1 MKRRAFTLI
10 ELLVVIAIIA
20 VLIALLLPA
29 VQSAREAARR
39 AQCTNN
45 LKQLGLAMN
54 NYASTFDSGLP
65 LAYVD
70 NNPNSGTDC
79 GIGAGQQQNFSIHAR
94 LLPFLEQSSTYN
106 KLNFAVGARWGPSS
120 ATPDPDSGGIYS
132 AMNGTGITTQ
142 VTAFLCPSDPTKGG
156 DVNAFI
162 QAGQNGNPR
171 IAVSNYPAN
180 WGLHRAY
187 NNWIPNGP
195 AYVSSAWDTNLNAQV
210 SLANFTDGTSNTA
223 IFSEWVKGSALN
235 PVNAVTDPNV
245 LGMVYIQP
253 PGMPAEPQQQT
264 PGYANDVAA
273 ALACTALSATAANQ
287 SWSWKGEWAYYGKTM
302 RYTHTQL
309 PNRKSCQ
316 SGDFCRSGDI
326 IAASSLHPGG
336 VNVSFMDGSVR
347 FVKSTVNIQAWYAIA
362 TQAGAETFSGN
373 AL

>member
-1 MKRRAFTLI
+1 MRRRAFTLI

-54 NYASTFDSGLP
+54 NYAGTFDSGLP

-70 NNPNSGTDC
+70 NNPQGNDC
-79 GIGAGQQQNFSIHAR
+79 GYGAGQQQNFSAHVR

-106 KLNFAVGARWGPSS
+106 KLNFAVGARWG
-120 ATPDPDSGGIYS
+120 TQVGDTDNGGS
-132 AMNGTGITTQ
+132 FSVMNGTGITTQ
-142 VTAFLCPSDPTKGG
+142 IAAFLCPSDGNPGG
-156 DVNAFI
+156 DTGAYI
-162 QAGQNGNPR
+162 SLGQNGQPR
-171 IAVSNYPAN
+171 ICVSNYPLN

-195 AYVSSAWDTNLNAQV
+195 AYVSSSWDTNLNNQV

-223 IFSEWVKGSALN
+223 ILSEWVKGSAF
-235 PVNAVTDPNV
+235 DPASRLDSNNV
-245 LGMVYIQP
+245 LGMVYAQP
-253 PGMPAEPQQQT
+253 AGIPSEPQLQT
-264 PGYANDVAA
+264 AGYANDVAA
-273 ALACTALSATAANQ
+273 ALACQATPVTVANQ
-287 SWSWKGEWAYYGKTM
+287 SWSWKGEWAFYGKTQ

-336 VNVSFMDGSVR
+336 VNVAFMDGSVR

-362 TQAGAETFSGN
+362 TQAGSEAFSGN
-373 AL
+373 SL